1 MGSNDAVSWL
11 DTISLRNPETLCPH
25 THYTACGSME
35 KVWDELK
42 KIESQAQQI
51 QNDAQDK
58 AKKLTQQAK
67 QDGEKLLSNS
77 IIYGEEESQKIHERV
92 TAEANDA
99 RQAQLKS
106 NEETAEKLKAQA
118 QKRTDKAVS
127 RIVDSVLEEN

>member
-1 MGSNDAVSWL
+1 MVGHNKLKKPRYFMPSY
-11 DTISLRNPETLCPH
+11 TLH
-25 THYTACGSME
+25 ACGSME

-42 KIESQAQQI
+42 KIEAQAQQI

-92 TAEANDA
+92 TAEANNA

-106 NEETAEKLKAQA
+106 NEETAEKLKVQA
-118 QKRTDKAVS
+118 QKCIDKAVS